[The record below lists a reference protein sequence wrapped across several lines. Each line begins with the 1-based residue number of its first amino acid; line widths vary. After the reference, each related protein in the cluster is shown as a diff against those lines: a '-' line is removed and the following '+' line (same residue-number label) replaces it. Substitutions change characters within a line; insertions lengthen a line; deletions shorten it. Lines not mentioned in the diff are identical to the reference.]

1 MPISA
6 LQRRISNKARL
17 GGKPKID
24 KASIREKLLK
34 RKGKIEAAT
43 DITAKSNMVAGKNAI
58 VGHGSSGRKLDVNTK
73 LDVNGGVQ
81 VSATLTAP
89 ANPPKSTAVIYVVG
103 GATAAE
109 GDVVIKTT
117 NSAGVTKTTILA
129 DFSAL

>member
-1 MPISA
+1 MPMSA
-6 LQRRISNKARL
+6 SQRRLSNKAML
-17 GGKPKID
+17 IGKPKLDRAAI
-24 KASIREKLLK
+24 KEKILK
-34 RKGKIEAAT
+34 RKGKIEAKR
-43 DITAKSNMVAGKNAI
+43 DITAKFNMIAGKNAI
-58 VGHGSSGRKLDVNTK
+58 VGHGSSNRKLDANTK

-117 NSAGVTKTTILA
+117 NSAGTTKSTILA

>member
-1 MPISA
+1 MPMSA
-6 LQRRISNKARL
+6 LQRRLSNKSIL
-17 GGKPKID
+17 GSRPKVD
-24 KASIREKLLK
+24 RDTIREKILK
-34 RKGKIEAAT
+34 RKGKIEAKT
-43 DITAKSNMVAGKNAI
+43 DITAKSSIIAGRNAI
-58 VGHGSSGRKLDVNTK
+58 VGHGPTNKKLDDNTK

-81 VSATLTAP
+81 VSATLSAP

>member
-1 MPISA
+1 MPMSA
-6 LQRRISNKARL
+6 LQRRLSNKTRL
-17 GGKPKID
+17 GGKPKVD
-24 KASIREKLLK
+24 RDSIREKVLK
-34 RKGKIEAAT
+34 RKGKIEAKR
-43 DITAKSNMVAGKNAI
+43 DITAKLNIIAGRNVI
-58 VGHGSSGRKLDVNTK
+58 VGHGSANRKLDANTK

-81 VSATLTAP
+81 VSATLTVP

-117 NSAGVTKTTILA
+117 NSAGTTKTTILA